1 MHAKVVDLFVFKRC
15 RAKDSAKRRHSHSQ
29 SDSECQ
35 ARKMRKIS
43 RKFQNEEGKSKTVRS
58 MDNKGLD
65 ENKLYCEMG
74 CSLSQR
80 HISNAVALLNF
91 SILSSHERVTE

>member
-1 MHAKVVDLFVFKRC
+1 VAMHAKVVDLFVFKRC

-43 RKFQNEEGKSKTVRS
+43 WKFQNEEGKSKTVRS
-58 MDNKGLD
+58 TK
-65 ENKLYCEMG
+65 
-74 CSLSQR
+74 
-80 HISNAVALLNF
+80 
-91 SILSSHERVTE
+91 RVRVRDRKKYG